1 MNETEDIIDL
11 KEVVANGV
19 RFVQN
24 HYRIF
29 LVWILIGL
37 TLGTTVFILLPK
49 VYESKMV
56 ITSDLLTE
64 AYVKEMN
71 GTLTNLINEG
81 NIPELSSRLAL
92 KEEEAAAIKAI
103 NIKNLNTNKGEPQ
116 VKNDLFSVSVH
127 TYNKEL
133 LPKLQKGLTQYFN
146 NNEFVK
152 IRVRQRKE
160 MYQQLINKI
169 ATEINS
175 LDSLKRRLL
184 NGSADS
190 SKNEMLL
197 VDPSKIYSEI
207 INLNKERL
215 TYKNNLELAE
225 SVQVVE
231 GFTVYNEP
239 VKPVLYTWLT
249 FGLLGGF
256 LAASG
261 LLLLSY
267 LMKAA
272 KTNKA

>member
-24 HYRIF
+24 HYRLF
-29 LVWILIGL
+29 LIWILIGL

-56 ITSDLLTE
+56 ITSDILTK
-64 AYVKEMN
+64 AHVKEMN
-71 GTLTNLINEG
+71 ETLTHLIDEG
-81 NIPELSSRLAL
+81 NTPELALRLAL
-92 KEEEAAAIKAI
+92 SEEEVSAIKAI
-103 NIKNLNTNKGEPQ
+103 NIKNLNPDKGEPQ
-116 VKNDLFSVSVH
+116 AKSNLFSVLVY
-127 TYNKEL
+127 TYNKEI
-133 LPKLQKGLTQYFN
+133 LPKLQKGVTQYFN

-184 NGSADS
+184 NGSAAS

-207 INLNKERL
+207 INLHKERL

-239 VKPVLYTWLT
+239 TKPVLFTWLAL
-249 FGLLGGF
+249 GLGGGIF
-256 LAASG
+256 TASG
-261 LLLLSY
+261 LLLLMY
-267 LMKAA
+267 LMKVA

>member
-184 NGSADS
+184 NGSAAS